1 LETILPQQK
10 SALQV
15 FQQDLFDSS
24 RWPKKPYC
32 TDHLESG
39 IFPRSLA
46 SAIKK
51 KYIQAN
57 PPHLRVWS
65 IFDLD
70 YQGAALSWESANLP
84 PPSWATIN
92 RDNGHAH
99 LVYGLRAPVLVASI
113 EARQGPI
120 RYLNA
125 VEAAFRAK
133 LNGDSGYSGLI
144 TKNPAHPLWKLLKG
158 PADYYDLSDL
168 AEYVDLTKFKAKTGA
183 KVLEIGLGRNVTLF
197 DFLRYWAYAS
207 VRKYKGA
214 GLSGWNAFM
223 SDTNNKA
230 LERNC
235 DFPTPMDPREV
246 WHVAKSVARWT
257 YNNFDVQ
264 ASDSRFSALQAERGK
279 RSGKARLLASE
290 DKRVTA
296 RLMRASGSSFQHI
309 ADTLDVHV
317 NTVSLW
323 FKTTHNEP

>member
-1 LETILPQQK
+1 METILTQEK
-10 SALQV
+10 SISQA
-15 FQQDLFDSS
+15 FQQDLFDPN

-32 TDHLESG
+32 SDNLESG

-51 KYIQAN
+51 TYIQAN

-70 YQGAALSWESANLP
+70 YEGAAMAWDSANLP

-92 RDNGHAH
+92 RQNGHAH
-99 LVYGLRAPVLVASI
+99 LVYGLRAPVLVASL

-125 VEAAFRAK
+125 VESAFRAK
-133 LNGDSGYSGLI
+133 LNGDSDYGGLI

-235 DFPTPMDPREV
+235 DFPTPLDPREV

-257 YNNFDVQ
+257 YTNFDVES
-264 ASDSRFSALQAERGK
+264 SDQRFSALQAERGK

-296 RLMRASGSSFQHI
+296 RLMHAAGSSSRTI
-309 ADTLDVHV
+309 SSELEV
-317 NTVSLW
+317 NQSTIIRWLAGDA
-323 FKTTHNEP
+323 